1 MILCKLK
8 SRGTGIVN
16 FRCSYFRCPSC
27 MNNKPY
33 KDLEFVI
40 GSMSSYQQQGGV
52 ENSLFQKVI
61 IPRDSTL
68 NLFTII
74 SYLTTVASLLVGFA
88 QGFDILY
95 KCIIIAS
102 FNRNSL
108 SSTQLIIQLYITAF
122 TIAIV
127 LCELEYE
134 FIKTYVSIL
143 QNWTIRGLFYI
154 FISLLSVNSSS
165 DSNTRPSWRFAMDF
179 ASYSLL
185 VMGVVYTFMVGYD
198 V

>member
-1 MILCKLK
+1 
-8 SRGTGIVN
+8 
-16 FRCSYFRCPSC
+16 

-33 KDLEFVI
+33 KDLEFI
-40 GSMSSYQQQGGV
+40 IYDMSSYQQSGL
-52 ENSLFQKVI
+52 ESSLFQKAV

-68 NLFTII
+68 NLFTLI
-74 SYLTTVASLLVGFA
+74 SYLTTVSAFLVGFA

-95 KCIIIAS
+95 KCIVVAS
-102 FNRNSL
+102 YNRSIL
-108 SSTQLIIQLYITAF
+108 FSAQLIIQLYITAF

-134 FIKTYVSIL
+134 VIKTHLSIL

-154 FISLLSVNSSS
+154 FISLLSFNSSS
-165 DSNTRPSWRFAMDF
+165 DSNTHPSWRFAMDF
-179 ASYSLL
+179 ASYSLFI
-185 VMGVVYTFMVGYD
+185 MGTVYTFMVSTIPCNCIH

>member
-1 MILCKLK
+1 
-8 SRGTGIVN
+8 
-16 FRCSYFRCPSC
+16 

-33 KDLEFVI
+33 KDLEFI
-40 GSMSSYQQQGGV
+40 ISDMSSYQQQSGL
-52 ENSLFQKVI
+52 ENSLFQKAI

-68 NLFTII
+68 NLFTLI
-74 SYLTTVASLLVGFA
+74 SYLTVVASLLVGFS

-102 FNRNSL
+102 YNRSIL
-108 SSTQLIIQLYITAF
+108 FSTPLIIQLYITAF

-134 FIKTYVSIL
+134 VIKTYVSIL

-154 FISLLSVNSSS
+154 FISLLSFNINSDVN
-165 DSNTRPSWRFAMDF
+165 TLPSWRFAMTF
-179 ASYSLL
+179 ASYLL
-185 VMGVVYTFMVGYD
+185 LIMGTVYTFMVGYD
-198 V
+198 MR